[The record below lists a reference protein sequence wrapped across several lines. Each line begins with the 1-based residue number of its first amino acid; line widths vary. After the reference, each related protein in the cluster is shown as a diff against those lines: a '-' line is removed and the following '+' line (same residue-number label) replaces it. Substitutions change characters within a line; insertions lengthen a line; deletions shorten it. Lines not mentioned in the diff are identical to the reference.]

1 MLGPLV
7 HPSCSAR
14 PRNSLYP
21 TLCNSL
27 FINKWKY
34 VYFLSSFPLTKLSL
48 PKCHFYF
55 VTKLSWPNSLTR
67 LSLLWRYQN
76 LNTELSLP
84 NCQFSELTKLS
95 AYQKASLPNCH
106 YQIVI
111 TKLSLPKCHYLI
123 VIIKLSLPN
132 CHYRKSA
139 HRKGSIGRV
148 KALDP
153 LVRQ

>member
-1 MLGPLV
+1 MYTFYQV
-7 HPSCSAR
+7 
-14 PRNSLYP
+14 
-21 TLCNSL
+21 
-27 FINKWKY
+27 
-34 VYFLSSFPLTKLSL
+34 FP
-48 PKCHFYF
+48 
-55 VTKLSWPNSLTR
+55 
-67 LSLLWRYQN
+67 
-76 LNTELSLP
+76 LP
-84 NCQFSELTKLS
+84 NCH
-95 AYQKASLPNCH
+95 YQNVTFISLPNCH
-106 YQIVI
+106 DQIVLPDCHFYDVTKISIPNCHYQIVNFLNLPNCQLTKKPAYQIVI